1 VASALHAPPRAR
13 RVRLL
18 SCVCRAVLPR
28 DAAGRMAALR
38 RTARSWGATPC
49 MVSCPAR
56 RACATAA
63 RAHTHSVRCGLFV
76 WANGQAPAGLRL
88 PALSCLPAAAHS
100 ANPAHNAPQRN
111 ATQRNAPQRTATQR
125 TPPHNAHGRTPC
137 RATPPHAGKWMAY
150 DSNSDPWLRPDLR
163 SYRREVCAGAAGVWQ
178 TGARRRRGWGGGGGQ
193 RGAPSWWRV
202 CVFDR
207 GKHSCVCHSQGQ
219 GQALEGVSQSS
230 RVALTRLCHPHRRGT
245 PPLPPPHT
253 HPHAHRSTTS
263 CCSGWRRAAAQRM
276 PSMACT
282 RGVWARGTCSRCTP
296 SQKTHAEVRQQ
307 LARRRCWG
315 RATWG
320 GGGGLCETGTAGG
333 LCRAFCSGRFCFSP
347 PPSAGSAAADIPGSA
362 AAAARH
368 THQVLETRTSRR
380 ASWSTTGVSTACAE
394 TCACACA
401 CTLHRPACLSAS
413 VCLAL
418 RQPYWQRGHSS
429 SSSRSLKQEE
439 VGRRM
444 AGRQQCC
451 CSAAHTGGVT

>member
-1 VASALHAPPRAR
+1 
-13 RVRLL
+13 
-18 SCVCRAVLPR
+18 
-28 DAAGRMAALR
+28 MAALR

-320 GGGGLCETGTAGG
+320 GGGGVLRDRHPGWV
-333 LCRAFCSGRFCFSP
+333 LP
-347 PPSAGSAAADIPGSA
+347 PPPPPPCARQAPLVVCAARFAPGDSASHRLRRLAVLPLTYLALLPPPHVTRTRFWRQGHPGAHPGAQQACQRHALKHAHAHVHALCIALRACLLLCASHCGSHTGSAVTA
-362 AAAARH
+362 AAAA
-368 THQVLETRTSRR
+368 E
-380 ASWSTTGVSTACAE
+380 A
-394 TCACACA
+394 
-401 CTLHRPACLSAS
+401 
-413 VCLAL
+413 
-418 RQPYWQRGHSS
+418 
-429 SSSRSLKQEE
+429 
-439 VGRRM
+439 
-444 AGRQQCC
+444 
-451 CSAAHTGGVT
+451 